1 MAPVAQ
7 ASRTGLS
14 APPRTLVAACC
25 LSNFDR
31 FTIGP
36 VLIAVATGLHV
47 RLSATAAVASG
58 YAIAYGLSQ
67 PIWGMLSDR
76 FGRLPILRCALLAAA
91 LAGVLSALMPTLWPL
106 IVVRTVT
113 GGLFGGVIP
122 ASLTY
127 IGDTIPVSRRQGALS
142 DLMSALGVST
152 AVATVFSGVVAHFA
166 GWRPVFALPAAAAG
180 VVAILLRRLPE
191 PSETPE
197 SPESPETP
205 ETPGPAATA
214 AGPRHRPLLIVLR
227 ERWSYVVMVLGLL
240 EGGVLL
246 GCLPFL
252 PPALQ
257 AHGMSAARA
266 GAVVGLYGVGILVFT
281 RMVKRLTTRRPAWM
295 LLIAGGAMLGGGYLL
310 AADWQTVPVIAVT
323 AVMLGAGWAFMH
335 STLQTWATTVAPEAR
350 GTSVAMFAAAL
361 FVGSAAG
368 SAFAGPLAQDG
379 RYGLLFGTAALVT
392 VPLTV
397 LAALTR
403 SRYVPRG

>member
-1 MAPVAQ
+1 MADVAQ
-7 ASRTGLS
+7 ASRTGLA

-36 VLIAVATGLHV
+36 VLIAVSTGLHV

-67 PIWGMLSDR
+67 PVWGMLSDR
-76 FGRLPILRCALLAAA
+76 FGRLPIIRGALLAAA
-91 LAGVLSALMPTLWPL
+91 VAGVVSALMPTLWPL

-113 GGLFGGVIP
+113 GGFFGAVIP

-127 IGDTIPVSRRQGALS
+127 LGDTIPVSRRQGALS

-152 AVATVFSGVVAHFA
+152 AIAMVFSGVVAHIA
-166 GWRPVFALPAAAAG
+166 GWRPAFAIPAAAAG
-180 VVAILLRRLPE
+180 VVAILLRTLPE
-191 PSETPE
+191 P
-197 SPESPETP
+197 
-205 ETPGPAATA
+205 PGTFPADSAQRHR
-214 AGPRHRPLLIVLR
+214 RHRPLLTVLR
-227 ERWSYVVMVLGLL
+227 ERWSYVVMVLGLI

-257 AHGMSAARA
+257 ANGLSAARA
-266 GAVVGLYGVGILVFT
+266 GAVVGLYGVGILVLN
-281 RMVKRLTTRRPAWM
+281 LTTRRPAWA
-295 LLIAGGAMLGGGYLL
+295 LITVGGVVMGVGYLL
-310 AADWQTVPVIAVT
+310 AAGRQTIPAIAMT
-323 AVMLGAGWAFMH
+323 AVLLGAGWAFMH

-350 GTSVAMFAAAL
+350 GTGVAMFAAAL

-368 SAFAGPLAQDG
+368 SALAGPLAQDG
-379 RYGLLFGTAALVT
+379 RYGLLFGAAALT
-392 VPLTV
+392 MIPLTA

-403 SRYVPRG
+403 RYYIPRG

>member
-1 MAPVAQ
+1 MADVAQ
-7 ASRTGLS
+7 ASRTGL
-14 APPRTLVAACC
+14 AATPRTLVAACF

-67 PIWGMLSDR
+67 PVWGMLSDR
-76 FGRLPILRCALLAAA
+76 FGRLPILRGALLAAA
-91 LAGVLSALMPTLWPL
+91 LAGVVSALMPTLGPL
-106 IVVRTVT
+106 IVIRTVT
-113 GGLFGGVIP
+113 GGFFGAVIP

-142 DLMSALGVST
+142 DLMSALGVGT
-152 AVATVFSGVVAHFA
+152 AIATVFAGVVAHFA
-166 GWRPVFALPAAAAG
+166 GWRPVFALPAAVAG

-191 PSETPE
+191 P
-197 SPESPETP
+197 
-205 ETPGPAATA
+205 PGTLPAAA
-214 AGPRHRPLLIVLR
+214 SAPRHRPLLIVLG

-257 AHGMSAARA
+257 AHGLSAARA

-281 RMVKRLTTRRPAWM
+281 RIVKRLTTRRPAWA
-295 LLIAGGAMLGGGYLL
+295 LLTVGGVVMGVGYLV
-310 AADWQTVPVIAVT
+310 AAGRQTTPAIAMT
-323 AVMLGAGWAFMH
+323 AVLLGAGWAFMH

-350 GTSVAMFAAAL
+350 GTGVAMFAAAL
-361 FVGSAAG
+361 FVGSAGG
-368 SAFAGPLAQDG
+368 SALAAPLAQDG
-379 RYGLLFGTAALVT
+379 RYGLLFGAAALT
-392 VPLTV
+392 MIPLTA

-403 SRYVPRG
+403 RHYIPRG

>member
-1 MAPVAQ
+1 MAAVAQ
-7 ASRTGLS
+7 ASTSLGRT
-14 APPRTLVAACC
+14 APPRSLVAACC

-47 RLSATAAVASG
+47 RLSATVAVASG

-67 PIWGMLSDR
+67 PMWGMLSDR
-76 FGRLPILRCALLAAA
+76 FGRLPILRGAMLAAA
-91 LAGVLSALMPTLWPL
+91 VAGVVSALMPTLWPL
-106 IVVRTVT
+106 IVIRTLT
-113 GGLFGGVIP
+113 GGLFGAVVP

-152 AVATVFSGVVAHFA
+152 AVAMVFSGAIAHVA

-180 VVAILLRRLPE
+180 IVTLLLRRLPE
-191 PSETPE
+191 PPRAS
-197 SPESPETP
+197 
-205 ETPGPAATA
+205 AAASASA
-214 AGPRHRPLLIVLR
+214 ASASAAARPRHRPLLTVFR

-281 RMVKRLTTRRPAWM
+281 RMVKRLTTRRPAWA
-295 LLIAGGAMLGGGYLL
+295 LLVVGGAVMGGGYLL
-310 AADWQTVPVIAVT
+310 AAGRQSIPAIATT
-323 AVMLGAGWAFMH
+323 AVLLGAGWAFMH

-350 GTSVAMFAAAL
+350 GTGVAMFAAAL
-361 FVGSAAG
+361 FMGSAAG
-368 SAFAGPLAQDG
+368 SALGGPLAQDG
-379 RYGLLFGTAALVT
+379 RYGLLFGAAAVVTIPLTAAGTL
-392 VPLTV
+392 
-397 LAALTR
+397 
-403 SRYVPRG
+403 SRRHYIPRG